1 MRATLTAFAFLTIA
15 ATLFMAEAFAQESDK
30 LYPVSGA
37 AVTGKISEMTRNN
50 VVMEIRGVKENYPS
64 NGIQRLV
71 YEGEPAQLSR
81 AKEAVVNEQWEE
93 ALDALKKVDFKS
105 ISRDDIKKDFEY
117 YVGLVQARLAMA
129 GQGDPVAAENRLLNY
144 IKSSLQSYHYF
155 ECSEVLGLLAAS
167 AGGHDRAV
175 KYFAA
180 LTAAPYADAKI
191 KAHYHLGNSQLALT
205 KVAEARTAFGE
216 ALAATAEDTAAKR
229 LQKLASVGLL
239 RCDTFDNKQ
248 ATAIEK
254 LRQMIADSDATD
266 SELFARIYNALGEA
280 HLAAGQEE
288 EAVLAYLHTDLLFTN
303 DPDSHAEALYHLV
316 QLFGKIDPPRA
327 AEAKSKL
334 KSTYGN
340 SAWAKKI

>member
-1 MRATLTAFAFLTIA
+1 SLMRATLTAFAFLTIA

-50 VVMEIRGVKENYPS
+50 VVMDIRGVKENYPS
-64 NGIQRLV
+64 NAIQRLV

-216 ALAATAEDTAAKR
+216 ALAATAEDTA
-229 LQKLASVGLL
+229 
-239 RCDTFDNKQ
+239 
-248 ATAIEK
+248 
-254 LRQMIADSDATD
+254 
-266 SELFARIYNALGEA
+266 
-280 HLAAGQEE
+280 
-288 EAVLAYLHTDLLFTN
+288 
-303 DPDSHAEALYHLV
+303 
-316 QLFGKIDPPRA
+316 
-327 AEAKSKL
+327 
-334 KSTYGN
+334 
-340 SAWAKKI
+340 